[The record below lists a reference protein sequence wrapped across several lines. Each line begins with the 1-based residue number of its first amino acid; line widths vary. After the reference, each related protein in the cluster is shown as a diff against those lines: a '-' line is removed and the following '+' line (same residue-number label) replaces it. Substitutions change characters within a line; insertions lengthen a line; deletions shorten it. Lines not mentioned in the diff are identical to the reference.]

1 MKKKAAYY
9 IAFII
14 DNLKIK
20 QIQSTLSRS
29 TMPIA
34 AR

>member
-1 MKKKAAYY
+1 MKKKVVYQ
-9 IAFII
+9 IAFIK
-14 DNLKIK
+14 DHLKIK
-20 QIQSTLSRS
+20 QIQSTLSGS